1 MSHVPFH
8 WASLVYLPL
17 HDIISCR
24 QVKNIMGTSGVA
36 PSVWQHYELLHSFLD
51 AYQREYVPTYIYGLK
66 LYNKM
71 YLLQILGN
79 TL

>member
-1 MSHVPFH
+1 
-8 WASLVYLPL
+8 
-17 HDIISCR
+17 
-24 QVKNIMGTSGVA
+24 MGTSGVA